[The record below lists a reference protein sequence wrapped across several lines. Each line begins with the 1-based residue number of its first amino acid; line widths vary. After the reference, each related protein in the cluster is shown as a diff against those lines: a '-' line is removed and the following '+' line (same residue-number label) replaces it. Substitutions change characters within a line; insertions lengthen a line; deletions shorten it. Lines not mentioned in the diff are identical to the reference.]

1 MGAYLYC
8 WQWSLPILLNVMK
21 ADSPSLKTPNPT
33 CGGVF
38 VLLAMQSS
46 YTTKRNEGWQSEF
59 EDTKSYLWGRISCLR
74 WSLSSGAVNQRCM
87 FWCLQQTVAQSNTGT
102 ETHTHTHTESAYS
115 NHLLFNINALQLMT
129 TDWHPLPH
137 GNVSFI
143 LILCAMVWNLS
154 WYSSVPLPPLK
165 IHTHANI
172 SHISHHCNTYYGHTH
187 THTPYPFHTNPPH
200 ILP

>member
-102 ETHTHTHTESAYS
+102 ETHTHTESAYS
-115 NHLLFNINALQLMT
+115 NYLLFHINALQLMT
-129 TDWHPLPH
+129 TDWPPLPH
-137 GNVSFI
+137 SNVSFI
-143 LILCAMVWNLS
+143 LILCNGMKLILVLFCAP
-154 WYSSVPLPPLK
+154 SSPQDTHTCKYFTHIPPL
-165 IHTHANI
+165 
-172 SHISHHCNTYYGHTH
+172 
-187 THTPYPFHTNPPH
+187 
-200 ILP
+200 